1 MVTDVLMIKLKPPS
15 FECEICDK
23 KIDPQEIHYNVT
35 QDNAFASNHVYY
47 FCAACGNRLLYP
59 FKLKDIRLTDI
70 QTNLRRGKA
79 KPRIR

>member
-1 MVTDVLMIKLKPPS
+1 MLKLKPSS
-15 FECEICDK
+15 FICEICDK
-23 KIDPQEIHYNVT
+23 KIDPQDIHYNLT

-59 FKLKDIRLTDI
+59 FKLKDTRIADI

-79 KPRIR
+79 THKL